1 MMNSVPNEFRKAIET
16 RKDQEGVRKRDVE
29 REQIIRESKIQYRG
43 FVESIN
49 NASDREIEQALRA
62 W

>member
-1 MMNSVPNEFRKAIET
+1 MNSVPTEFRKVMET

>member
-1 MMNSVPNEFRKAIET
+1 MMKSVSNEIRKAIEA
-16 RKDQEGVRKRDVE
+16 RKDQEGVRKREFD
-29 REQIIRESKIQYRG
+29 REVIIRESKVQYRG

-49 NASDREIEQALRA
+49 KASDREIEQALRA